1 MEAQRHIESAQEEAL
16 SLDLRRTLVLGR
28 YLQAWSMPEYR
39 IVMTGRQGRARI
51 EIYFSRRPPAASRPL
66 RDRGAIPPSPRE
78 RSGSRRMDDGAGRRP
93 GRGKRDRV
101 CAYLCDLIAHSIEN
115 TDGAEPPRVMGPVR
129 SRRRNGPR
137 RPSSSMSCAVKARR
151 WSASRSGARRS
162 SCNGWCPSA
171 RRRPRSS
178 WIRGSM
184 RSTRMSRAW
193 RIPSSIPR
201 GRNRPLNRPR
211 ADTRCTPSAPT
222 AWPRCRRSVR
232 PGRCRG

>member
-93 GRGKRDRV
+93 GRGKRGPGVRISVRPDRPQHREHGRRRT
-101 CAYLCDLIAHSIEN
+101 AARDGASPLAPEKWTAKAILIDELRGESEALERIAVGSETVELQWVVPISQKEAALILDQGIDAFDAHVEGMAHSII
-115 TDGAEPPRVMGPVR
+115 DPA
-129 SRRRNGPR
+129 
-137 RPSSSMSCAVKARR
+137 RPE
-151 WSASRSGARRS
+151 
-162 SCNGWCPSA
+162 
-171 RRRPRSS
+171 
-178 WIRGSM
+178 
-184 RSTRMSRAW
+184 
-193 RIPSSIPR
+193 
-201 GRNRPLNRPR
+201 
-211 ADTRCTPSAPT
+211 
-222 AWPRCRRSVR
+222 
-232 PGRCRG
+232 

>member
-1 MEAQRHIESAQEEAL
+1 M
-16 SLDLRRTLVLGR
+16 LGR

-51 EIYFSRRPPAASRPL
+51 EIYFFPPAASGQPARL

-93 GRGKRDRV
+93 GRGKRGPGVRISVRPDRPQHREHGRRRT
-101 CAYLCDLIAHSIEN
+101 AAR
-115 TDGAEPPRVMGPVR
+115 DGASPLAPEKWTAKAILIDELR
-129 SRRRNGPR
+129 
-137 RPSSSMSCAVKARR
+137 VKARR

-178 WIRGSM
+178 WIRDRCVRRACRGHGAFHHRSRAAGIGRSTVLGQIPAVPHKRRQPLGHVADDLSDLGDVGLTFWSM
-184 RSTRMSRAW
+184 RSMCAR
-193 RIPSSIPR
+193 
-201 GRNRPLNRPR
+201 
-211 ADTRCTPSAPT
+211 
-222 AWPRCRRSVR
+222 
-232 PGRCRG
+232 

>member
-51 EIYFSRRPPAASRPL
+51 EISRRPPAASRPL

-78 RSGSRRMDDGAGRRP
+78 RSVHAEWMMALEEAWAGKAWTGVRISVRPDRPQHREHGRRRTAARDGASP
-93 GRGKRDRV
+93 LAPEKWTAKAILIDELRGESEALER
-101 CAYLCDLIAHSIEN
+101 IAVGSE
-115 TDGAEPPRVMGPVR
+115 
-129 SRRRNGPR
+129 
-137 RPSSSMSCAVKARR
+137 
-151 WSASRSGARRS
+151 S

-211 ADTRCTPSAPT
+211 ADTRCTP
-222 AWPRCRRSVR
+222 
-232 PGRCRG
+232 

>member
-51 EIYFSRRPPAASRPL
+51 EIYFFRRPPAASPRPL

-93 GRGKRDRV
+93 GRGKRGPGVRISVRPDRPQHREHGRRRT
-101 CAYLCDLIAHSIEN
+101 AAR
-115 TDGAEPPRVMGPVR
+115 DGASPLAPEKWTAKAILIDELRGESEALER
-129 SRRRNGPR
+129 I
-137 RPSSSMSCAVKARR
+137 AVGSETVELQWVVPISQKEA
-151 WSASRSGARRS
+151 AL
-162 SCNGWCPSA
+162 
-171 RRRPRSS
+171 
-178 WIRGSM
+178 ILDQGSM

-211 ADTRCTPSAPT
+211 ADTRCTP
-222 AWPRCRRSVR
+222 
-232 PGRCRG
+232 

>member
-51 EIYFSRRPPAASRPL
+51 EIYFSRRPPAASPPL

-93 GRGKRDRV
+93 GRGKRGPGVRISVRPDRPQHREHGRRRT
-101 CAYLCDLIAHSIEN
+101 AAR
-115 TDGAEPPRVMGPVR
+115 DGASPLAPEKWTAKAILIDELRGESEALER
-129 SRRRNGPR
+129 I
-137 RPSSSMSCAVKARR
+137 AVGSETVELQWVVPISQKEA
-151 WSASRSGARRS
+151 AL
-162 SCNGWCPSA
+162 
-171 RRRPRSS
+171 
-178 WIRGSM
+178 ILDQGSM

-211 ADTRCTPSAPT
+211 ADTRCTP
-222 AWPRCRRSVR
+222 
-232 PGRCRG
+232 